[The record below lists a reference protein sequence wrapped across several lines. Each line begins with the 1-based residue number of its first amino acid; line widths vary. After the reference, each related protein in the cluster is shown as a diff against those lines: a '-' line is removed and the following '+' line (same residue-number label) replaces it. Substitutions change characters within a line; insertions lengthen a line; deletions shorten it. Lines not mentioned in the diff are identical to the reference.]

1 MYDVKVLHLLDK
13 VIESLEVIQQRTE
26 NIHCTNDFLDS
37 ATGTLLLDGVCMKL
51 IATGESIKN
60 LDKLTEYIN
69 TDSSLNNNDVK
80 IVNITLENGE
90 LVVKTTGEGELTFP
104 PDLAALFKTG
114 DGSNSVNISFIV
126 LSGKTS
132 ISHAPEILTSKS

>member
-60 LDKLTEYIN
+60 LDKLTAGNLLIYYPQIPWREVMGMRDI
-69 TDSSLNNNDVK
+69 
-80 IVNITLENGE
+80 IVHH
-90 LVVKTTGEGELTFP
+90 F
-104 PDLAALFKTG
+104 F
-114 DGSNSVNISFIV
+114 
-126 LSGKTS
+126 
-132 ISHAPEILTSKS
+132 

>member
-26 NIHCTNDFLDS
+26 TIQCVNDFLDS

-60 LDKLTEYIN
+60 LDKLTKGI
-69 TDSSLNNNDVK
+69 L
-80 IVNITLENGE
+80 
-90 LVVKTTGEGELTFP
+90 LVQY
-104 PDLAALFKTG
+104 
-114 DGSNSVNISFIV
+114 
-126 LSGKTS
+126 
-132 ISHAPEILTSKS
+132 PEIPWREVMGMRDIIVHHYFEVDADVIFNTVKQNIPLLMATLKRMQKDLNEN

>member
-51 IATGESIKN
+51 IATGEI
-60 LDKLTEYIN
+60 
-69 TDSSLNNNDVK
+69 
-80 IVNITLENGE
+80 
-90 LVVKTTGEGELTFP
+90 
-104 PDLAALFKTG
+104 
-114 DGSNSVNISFIV
+114 
-126 LSGKTS
+126 
-132 ISHAPEILTSKS
+132 

>member
-60 LDKLTEYIN
+60 LDKLTAGNLLIYYPQIPWREVMGMRDIIVHHYFEVDADVIFN
-69 TDSSLNNNDVK
+69 TVK
-80 IVNITLENGE
+80 ENIPLLMDTLLQMRE
-90 LVVKTTGEGELTFP
+90 
-104 PDLAALFKTG
+104 DLKG
-114 DGSNSVNISFIV
+114 YSVNV
-126 LSGKTS
+126 PK
-132 ISHAPEILTSKS
+132 K